1 MDTDAEFF
9 RELMGMFKMESQ
21 EQLQS
26 ICQGLKY
33 LDDYPDGEERNERME
48 TIFRA
53 AHSLK
58 GAARTVG
65 VVDIETIG
73 QTLEHFFSVV
83 KQQETQISEQT
94 RVHLDN
100 ILNHLGGLIESI
112 DEAGKVTGD
121 KSEAMRLMDELNDR
135 IAELKS

>member
-1 MDTDAEFF
+1 MDTDADFF
-9 RELMGMFKMESQ
+9 RELMGMFKMESR
-21 EQLQS
+21 EHLQS
-26 ICQGLKY
+26 ICEGLKT
-33 LDDYPDGEERNERME
+33 LDDDLAGEARKEEME

-65 VVDIETIG
+65 VIDIETIG

-83 KQQETQISEQT
+83 KHKETQISEQT

-112 DEAGKVTGD
+112 DETGKVTGD
-121 KSEAMRLMDELNDR
+121 KSEALRLMDELNDR
-135 IAELKS
+135 IAEWKS